1 LGSVLAAIAAA
12 TLLAEPAAAATKM
25 RTAPGEPGPQVG
37 VIVGYETADRAER
50 AVRRAGGTVGA
61 ALGLVDSFAATVPA
75 NRLDAV
81 RAAPGVAAVT
91 PDGRVTMTGKHW
103 LTDAQSTPIS
113 NVTRMIGAQDVWTK
127 KDASGRTVT
136 GKGVGVAV
144 IDSGIVPAK
153 GLADPARVV
162 NGPDL
167 SFESTQANLRYLDT
181 FGHGTHMAGII
192 GGRDPEVV
200 AGKEAADPTRFVG
213 VAPDATLVSLKVA
226 ATDGAVD
233 VSQVI
238 AAIDWVVAH
247 RNDPGLNIRVLNLSF
262 GTDSVQDPLL
272 DPLSHAVEAAWRKGI
287 VVVVA
292 VGNDGPTR
300 TQVSMPAANKFVL
313 AVGAADH
320 VGTEPKADDVVAS
333 FSTRGSTTR
342 GPDLV
347 APGRSI
353 ISLRTPNSYIDT
365 MYPTGL
371 LPSTT
376 DPAQRYFKGSG
387 TSQATAVVSGAAAL
401 LLQARPTLTPDQVKR
416 IMMTTADA
424 MPNADAIGRGAGQLN
439 VRNALAAPT
448 PTTAQSF
455 SASTG
460 LGTLEAARGSAHV
473 ADPDTGTQLAGETD
487 IMGRAWNKSTWA
499 PACTGG
505 TTWTGGT
512 WNGRAWAGGSWTG
525 SSWTTRTWA
534 STTWTGTN
542 WAGRAWMSTAA
553 ATTWTGRTWSART
566 WSGRTW
572 SGRTWS
578 GGYWSGAIWE

>member
-1 LGSVLAAIAAA
+1 LASVLAAIMATALLAQPAAA
-12 TLLAEPAAAATKM
+12 TAIRSEPAD
-25 RTAPGEPGPQVG
+25 PGPQVG
-37 VIVGYETADRAER
+37 VIVGYETADQAER

-61 ALGLVDSFAATVPA
+61 RLGLVDSFAATVPA

-81 RAAPGVAAVT
+81 RESPGVAAVT
-91 PDGRVTMTGKHW
+91 PDGRVTMTGKTW
-103 LTDAQSTPIS
+103 MADAENTSIST
-113 NVTRMIGAQDVWTK
+113 VTRMIGAQDAWGK
-127 KDASGRTVT
+127 KDASGRPVT

-167 SFESTQANLRYLDT
+167 SLEAPQANLRHLDT

-192 GGRDPEVV
+192 GGRDPDVV
-200 AGKEAADPTRFVG
+200 AGKEAADPAKFVG
-213 VAPDATLVSLKVA
+213 VAPDATLVNVKVA

-247 RNDPGLNIRVLNLSF
+247 RNDAGLNIRVLNLSF
-262 GTDSVQDPLL
+262 GTDSVQDPRL

-300 TQVSMPAANKFVL
+300 TQVSMPAANRFVL

-320 VGTEPKADDVVAS
+320 LGTESRSDDVVAA
-333 FSTRGSTTR
+333 FSTRGSATR

-353 ISLRTPNSYIDT
+353 ISLRTPNSYIDSN
-365 MYPTGL
+365 YPTGM
-371 LPSTT
+371 LPSTL

-401 LLQARPTLTPDQVKR
+401 LLQARPTLSPDQVKR
-416 IMMTTADA
+416 ILMTTADA
-424 MPNADAIGRGAGQLN
+424 MPNADAIGRGSGQLN
-439 VRNALAAPT
+439 VKKALAAPT
-448 PTTAQSF
+448 PTTTQSF
-455 SASTG
+455 PASTG
-460 LGTLEAARGSAHV
+460 QGSLEAARGSAHV
-473 ADPDTGTQLAGETD
+473 GDPDTGTQLTGETD

-499 PACTGG
+499 TACTGV

-512 WNGRAWAGGSWTG
+512 WNARAWAGGSWTG

-542 WAGRAWMSTAA
+542 WAGRAWMSTSAT
-553 ATTWTGRTWSART
+553 TTWTGRTWSART